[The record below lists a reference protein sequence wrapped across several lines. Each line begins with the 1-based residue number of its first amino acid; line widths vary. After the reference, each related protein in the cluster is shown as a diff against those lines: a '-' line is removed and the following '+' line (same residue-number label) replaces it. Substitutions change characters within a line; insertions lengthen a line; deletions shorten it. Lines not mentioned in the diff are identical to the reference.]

1 MVYMRHREGGI
12 FDSRH
17 RQYKNNM
24 YFFIFS
30 HGGKVIRHTY
40 LTKREEQNR
49 VAHRHHYRC
58 ARDLRGSFGGSSPLP
73 SINSGGCFF
82 YPSCLYLLLYTPPP
96 AVLHIS
102 FYPHLMS
109 SLAQQ
114 HLRIQKKEMKATIRK
129 GKAASLPSRKRVKV
143 GLPLNQTTLLFLN
156 QEMK

>member
-1 MVYMRHREGGI
+1 MRHREGGI

-40 LTKREEQNR
+40 LTKREEQNC

-58 ARDLRGSFGGSSPLP
+58 ARDLLGSFGGSSPLP

-82 YPSCLYLLLYTPPP
+82 LSVVSLSPALHSTSCRSPHLLLSPSN
-96 AVLHIS
+96 VLTRS
-102 FYPHLMS
+102 TTS
-109 SLAQQ
+109 G
-114 HLRIQKKEMKATIRK
+114 IQKKEMKATIRK